1 VIDLTKFCGQD
12 GPKYLF
18 SQPFVH
24 GNRTYATDARI
35 LICLPTPG
43 LPDSLPPDG
52 LKYPPADNML
62 TWVDQPCDLEWLP
75 FPAEPQFYGT
85 SDGWCECPTCG
96 EVTIWKEEQGVFL
109 DLPGSCGPAKI
120 GRKYADLLATL
131 PNLQYQITGP
141 EQAIRLRFDG
151 GHGALM
157 PLMQERINA
166 SRLTAGP
173 ADSQDSP
180 G

>member
-1 VIDLTKFCGQD
+1 VIDLTRFCDPEIRRYDMSRPITLG
-12 GPKYLF
+12 GF
-18 SQPFVH
+18 
-24 GNRTYATDARI
+24 TYATDARI
-35 LICLPTPG
+35 LIRVPT
-43 LPDSLPPDG
+43 LNEPDSPPGEKPFPDCSKQ
-52 LKYPPADNML
+52 LD
-62 TWVDQPCDLEWLP
+62 WVNQPCDLEWLP
-75 FPAEPQFYGT
+75 FPAEPAFYGT
-85 SDGWCECPTCG
+85 AAGWCECPTCG

-109 DLPGSCGPAKI
+109 DLPGSQGTCKI
-120 GRKYADLLATL
+120 GREYADLLATL

-141 EQAIRLRFDG
+141 EEPIRLRFDG

-157 PLMQERINA
+157 PLAQPLKIDV